1 MRADRPFFLPLAITV
16 VAAIL
21 AALLLVWA
29 FVAWLAEIFGSF
41 KTPCL
46 LVGGFMAVVAVIVYK
61 VALKSYFV
69 QIGEEL
75 RVIYSV
81 SRVVRGWMD
90 WAAAFMGGVKEKEED
105 VD

>member
-1 MRADRPFFLPLAITV
+1 
-16 VAAIL
+16 
-21 AALLLVWA
+21 
-29 FVAWLAEIFGSF
+29 
-41 KTPCL
+41 
-46 LVGGFMAVVAVIVYK
+46 MAVVAVIVYK

>member
-81 SRVVRGWMD
+81 SRIIRGWID
-90 WAAAFMGGVKEKEED
+90 WVLALFGATTDNEKEEA
-105 VD
+105 

>member
-61 VALKSYFV
+61 VALKSYF
-69 QIGEEL
+69 EEL
-75 RVIYSV
+75 RVLYSV

>member
-81 SRVVRGWMD
+81 SRIIRGWID
-90 WAAAFMGGVKEKEED
+90 WVLALFGATTNNEKEEA
-105 VD
+105 